1 MTRRKNNREFVTQFM
16 KYMVGGG
23 VYFWSGYVV
32 FAFFYSVLRIDW
44 LWAKIIA
51 DGVGWTLN
59 FLLQRYWAFNNPELG
74 GHAVKIT
81 GRYAAITALNFAIDY
96 TIVASL
102 KALDVTPYA
111 GMFISSGFFTVWNY
125 VWYRFW
131 VFQPKRKL
139 VGRRSSSRAKR
150 TRR

>member
-1 MTRRKNNREFVTQFM
+1 MSRQKNNRNKLVTQFI

-23 VYFWSGYVV
+23 VYFWSGYAV
-32 FAFFYSVLRIDW
+32 FAVLYSGLHIDW
-44 LWAKIIA
+44 LWAKIAA
-51 DGVGWTLN
+51 DAVGWTLN

-74 GHAVKIT
+74 GHTVKIT

-96 TIVASL
+96 AIVASL
-102 KALDVTPYA
+102 KSLNVTPYL

-139 VGRRSSSRAKR
+139 VKKLVTKRRR
-150 TRR
+150 